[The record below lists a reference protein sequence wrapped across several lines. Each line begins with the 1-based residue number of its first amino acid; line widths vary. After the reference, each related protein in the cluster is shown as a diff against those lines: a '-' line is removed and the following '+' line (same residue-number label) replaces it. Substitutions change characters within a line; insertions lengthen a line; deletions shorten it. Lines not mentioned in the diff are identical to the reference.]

1 MVFLI
6 FLLVAII
13 AYLIWR
19 IADQLP
25 DLIFRVSEMQ
35 RDLAELRRT
44 MSESPSRIEARG
56 GVSSE
61 PPARP
66 PVTDVPPS
74 GGEPPRTG

>member
-1 MVFLI
+1 MTFLI

-44 MSESPSRIEARG
+44 TTEGQTRVEAPGSRARETPPP
-56 GVSSE
+56 VSDL
-61 PPARP
+61 PPA
-66 PVTDVPPS
+66 
-74 GGEPPRTG
+74 GGEPPRVG